1 MSNVLYVVTHGEMSG
16 VHRFLE
22 SVFLNHS
29 KDVRPVILSFRE
41 GAWLDELRRR
51 DLPVYCIDHARIR
64 EPVKNFRAVHSIIE
78 REQIDIVHSSYAWC
92 HSMVAPAARWS
103 GCRSIWFHHGPMSDS
118 RWQGPLPLV
127 PADLA
132 LTNSRFMMTRLKKTL
147 YCAKRTGLVYYGID
161 AGAFAPNPSRRERFR
176 SNWGLD
182 ESTIAIG
189 IIGFIDTW
197 KGQDVFLKAAKLLEA
212 HRGRI
217 RMFII
222 GGPRDGLVESRC
234 VAFQQELRRYTAE
247 NHLEDFV
254 DFTGHLDVKEGALD
268 GLDIFVHAS
277 TEPDPFPSSILE
289 AMAKGKAIVAS
300 AEGGPLEQIGNDKEG
315 LLIEPRRPELLA
327 NTIELMLDDPCMRA
341 RLGSAA
347 IESARSRF
355 NPAVAVRCLEDWYR
369 ALPEIKI

>member
-1 MSNVLYVVTHGEMSG
+1 MSNVLYVVTHGEMGG

-29 KDVRPVILSFRE
+29 ENVKPVILSFRE

-78 REQIDIVHSSYAWC
+78 RERIDIVHSSYAWC

-103 GCRSIWFHHGPMSDS
+103 GCHSIWFHHGPMSDN
-118 RWQGPLPLV
+118 RWQGMLPLV
-127 PADLA
+127 PADLVLA
-132 LTNSRFMMTRLKKTL
+132 NSLFLMNRMRKTF
-147 YCAKRTGLVYYGID
+147 YWAKRMGVVHYGID
-161 AGAFAPNPSRRERFR
+161 AAAFAPDPSRRERFR
-176 SNWGLD
+176 REWTLD

-189 IIGFIDTW
+189 IVGFIDTW
-197 KGQDVFLKAAKLLEA
+197 KGQDIFLKAAKLLEA
-212 HRGRI
+212 RRGKI
-217 RMFII
+217 RMFVI
-222 GGPRDGLVESRC
+222 GGPRDGLAESRC
-234 VAFQQELRRYTAE
+234 VAFERELRRYTAE

-254 DFTGHLDVKEGALD
+254 HFTGHLDVNDGVLD

-277 TEPDPFPSSILE
+277 TEPEPFGMSILE

-300 AEGGPLEQIGNDKEG
+300 AEGGPLELIHHDKDG

-327 NTIELMLDDPCMRA
+327 NTIGLMLDDPCMRA
-341 RLGSAA
+341 RLGRAA
-347 IESARSRF
+347 IETARSRF
-355 NPAVAVRCLEDWYR
+355 SPAVAVRCLEDWYR

>member
-1 MSNVLYVVTHGEMSG
+1 MRRAGAACRSGRARRGARPSDRGRCGAQATRIMRTAPRSSTVRSRASEGPAPRGLPDAHKFRKRASRPHMSNVLYVVTHGEMSG

-41 GAWLDELRRR
+41 GAWLDELRRP

-118 RWQGPLPLV
+118 RWQGPLPLM

-161 AGAFAPNPSRRERFR
+161 AGAFAPDPSRRERFR

-222 GGPRDGLVESRC
+222 
-234 VAFQQELRRYTAE
+234 
-247 NHLEDFV
+247 
-254 DFTGHLDVKEGALD
+254 
-268 GLDIFVHAS
+268 
-277 TEPDPFPSSILE
+277 
-289 AMAKGKAIVAS
+289 
-300 AEGGPLEQIGNDKEG
+300 
-315 LLIEPRRPELLA
+315 
-327 NTIELMLDDPCMRA
+327 
-341 RLGSAA
+341 
-347 IESARSRF
+347 
-355 NPAVAVRCLEDWYR
+355 
-369 ALPEIKI
+369 